1 MKKSLIITLALVF
14 VLGIAGTAF
23 AASNPFVDVPA
34 KHWSYEAVSK
44 LAQAGIVDGY
54 GDGTFRGDK
63 TMTRYEM
70 AQIVAKAM
78 ARSDKADAAQK
89 AIIDKLS
96 VEFASELEGLNVR
109 VTKLEDKVGNIKFTG
124 EIRARYEWTK
134 DARNEDGTENNSN
147 NPAEKTRLR
156 LSMFAPLTDDV
167 SFHGRLASENNTYGD
182 NGVNL
187 DQAYLNA
194 KVLGGAELSLGRQP
208 LYLGQGILMDT
219 SYGFDG
225 ATLAFGNKL
234 RFLAGAAKFSV
245 DGTPPNS
252 GQYVDHANL
261 NYYNV
266 GYDVSSKLNVTASYL
281 KDKDN
286 ALYKSSAAGFGY
298 KLNDKFALSGEYA
311 KNDSDLAKANNNGD
325 SAKAWIGK
333 IKFGG
338 ADGLKDHSFGLWVGY
353 RKAEMS
359 FDPVTFDTL
368 DGADAAG
375 LNGTAGYLDN
385 VKGMEYGIE
394 YTVFRNGILSLQY
407 NDLKEDKYQYGDD
420 SKKNFIANLTYTF

>member
-1 MKKSLIITLALVF
+1 MKKSLIVTLALVF
-14 VLGIAGTAF
+14 VLGIVGTAF

-124 EIRARYEWTK
+124 EIRARYEYTK
-134 DARNEDGTENNSN
+134 DPLDNSN
-147 NPAEKTRLR
+147 SPAEKTRLR
-156 LSMFAPLTDDV
+156 LKMFAPLTDDV
-167 SFHGRLASENNTYGD
+167 SFHGRLASENNNYGD
-182 NGVNL
+182 NGVKL
-187 DQAYLNA
+187 DQAYLDA
-194 KVLGGAELSLGRQP
+194 KVLGGAELTLGRQP
-208 LYLGQGILMDT
+208 LFLGQGILMDT
-219 SYGFDG
+219 SGGFDG

-234 RFLAGAAKFSV
+234 KFLAGAAKFDLGSSQRADLV
-245 DGTPPNS
+245 TGNIITDRS
-252 GQYVDHANL
+252 HANL
-261 NYYNV
+261 SYYNLA
-266 GYDVSSKLNVTASYL
+266 YDVNSKLNVTVSYL

-286 ALYKSSAAGFGY
+286 EAYKSSAAGLSY
-298 KLNDKFALSGEYA
+298 KFSDKFAVSGEYA
-311 KNDSDLAKANNNGD
+311 KNDSDGAKADNNGD
-325 SAKAWIGK
+325 AAKAWMGK
-333 IKFGG
+333 IKYRG
-338 ADGLKDHSFGLWVGY
+338 ADGLKDKSYGIWVGY
-353 RKAEMS
+353 RKADTS
-359 FDPVTFDTL
+359 FDPISFDTL

-375 LNGTAGYLDN
+375 GYLDN
-385 VKGMEYGIE
+385 VKGLEYGFE
-394 YTVFRNGILSLQY
+394 YTVFKNGILSLQY
-407 NDLKEDKYQYGDD
+407 NDLKENKFKNGDD
-420 SKKNFIANLTYTF
+420 TKKSFLANLTYSF

>member
-14 VLGIAGTAF
+14 VLSIAGTAF

-34 KHWSYEAVSK
+34 KHWSYAAVSQ

-109 VTKLEDKVGNIKFTG
+109 VTKLEDKVGNVKFTG
-124 EIRARYEWTK
+124 EVRARYEWTK
-134 DARNEDGTENNSN
+134 EPLDTSNS
-147 NPAEKTRLR
+147 PAEITRLR
-156 LSMFAPLTDDV
+156 LGMFAPLTDDI
-167 SFHGRLASENNTYGD
+167 SFNGRLSSENNDYGD
-182 NGVNL
+182 NSVEL

-194 KVLGGAELSLGRQP
+194 KVLGGADLTLGRQP

-219 SYGFDG
+219 DSGFDG
-225 ATLAFGNKL
+225 VTLAFGNKL
-234 RFLAGAAKFSV
+234 KVLAGAAKYNA
-245 DGTPPNS
+245 DYDLPDNLNLP
-252 GQYVDHANL
+252 HANL
-261 NYYNV
+261 TYYNV
-266 GYDVSSKLNVTASYL
+266 GYDINSKLNISASYL

-286 ALYKSSAAGFGY
+286 ALYKSTAAGLAYTFS
-298 KLNDKFALSGEYA
+298 DKFAVSGEYG
-311 KNDSDLAKANNNGD
+311 KNDSAVAKQANGND
-325 SAKAWIGK
+325 AAKAWIGK
-333 IKFGG
+333 VKYRG
-338 ADGLKDHSFGLWVGY
+338 ADGLKDHSYGIWVGY
-353 RKAEMS
+353 RKADAN

-375 LNGTAGYLDN
+375 GYLDN
-385 VKGMEYGIE
+385 VKGLEYGVE
-394 YTVFRNGILSLQY
+394 YTVFQNGILSLQY
-407 NDLKEDKYQYGDD
+407 NDLKENKFQNGDD
-420 SKKNFIANLTYTF
+420 TKKNFLASLTYTF